1 MSRCPTTVARASLL
15 AGLLAL
21 PSCVAPVG
29 PDHQRPDVTDV
40 VPAQWSWQPARPMDH
55 APKGAW
61 WRMFKEPALDDLES
75 QALQA
80 SPGLRAALAR
90 VQQARARARAS
101 AVDWFPDARLRSGLE
116 RQRTSGNLPTPIPVN
131 IPPAT
136 FDGASVGFDLTYE
149 LDLWGKVRRM
159 VESARAAAAATDAE
173 YNNLVLTLTTDV
185 AAQYFALRS
194 VESELEARRTIVALR
209 EEAVG
214 LARQRV
220 AAGIVSGTESI
231 RQESELASARAE
243 WVDATRARE
252 EAWATLALL
261 CGKSVGALEV
271 PPGPV
276 PVRPPVSIPAGLP
289 ADLLERRPD
298 IAAAERLVASRNAD
312 IGVAAAGYY
321 PSIRLTG
328 SAGQLSRDMDSLF
341 SADSRTW
348 SLGPSVS
355 LPLTG
360 YALTGARVRHA
371 KAQREE
377 AIAQYRQAV
386 LSALK
391 DVEVSLAQVHRRA
404 EQAGVMAEVAA
415 QAAAAA
421 ALARSRADAG
431 ITGRLEWIE
440 SEQLRITASLRHV
453 QVVALQHLAAVRMV
467 KALGGG
473 WE

>member
-1 MSRCPTTVARASLL
+1 MKPRIRPVDRAALL
-15 AGLLAL
+15 AGLLVL
-21 PSCVAPVG
+21 SSCVSPVG
-29 PDHQRPDVTDV
+29 PDHRRPDVSDV
-40 VPAQWSWQPARPMDH
+40 VPVQWSWQPARPMDH

-61 WRMFKEPALDDLES
+61 WRMFDDPVLDDLES
-75 QALQA
+75 QALQG

-101 AVDWFPDARLRSGLE
+101 VVDWFPDARLRSGFE

-136 FDGASVGFDLTYE
+136 FDGASLGLDLSYE
-149 LDLWGKVRRM
+149 IDLWGKVRRM
-159 VESARAAAAATDAE
+159 VESSRAAAAATDAE
-173 YNNLVLTLTTDV
+173 YNNLVLTLTADV

-194 VESELEARRTIVALR
+194 IEAELAARRSIVVLR
-209 EEAVG
+209 EEAVD
-214 LARQRV
+214 LARQRL
-220 AAGIVSGTESI
+220 AAGVVTRAESI
-231 RQESELASARAE
+231 RPESELAAARAE
-243 WVDATRARE
+243 LADAARARE
-252 EAWATLALL
+252 EALATLALV
-261 CGKSVGALEV
+261 CGKSAGAFVV
-271 PPGPV
+271 PPGSLPA
-276 PVRPPVSIPAGLP
+276 RPPASLPPGLP

-312 IGVAAAGYY
+312 IGVAVAGYF

-328 SAGQLSRDMDSLF
+328 SAGQLSRDVDSLF

-348 SLGPSVS
+348 SIGPSVS

-360 YALTGARVRHA
+360 YALTGARVRYA

-377 AIAQYRQAV
+377 AVAQYRQAV
-386 LSALK
+386 LAALR

-404 EQAGVMAEVAA
+404 EQAEAMAEVAA
-415 QAAAAA
+415 HAATASE
-421 ALARSRADAG
+421 LARGRAEAG
-431 ITGRLEWIE
+431 VTGRSEWIE
-440 SEQLRITASLRHV
+440 SEHARLTASLRHV